1 MNVSFE
7 LSLSPLFFSLKVNQR
22 VTKKNSVD
30 EDFFDIEGVE
40 NAPSTAPDVVDGII
54 GAKSPQISTTTSSTN
69 SRPSVSN
76 SASTSSA
83 RSGSLSEEGFNSSRR
98 RAVIGQAVASRGSRD
113 NLIGGSNPGSVAAT
127 SSQQPQSQPQTTMS
141 QSMPATILNLEEN
154 RVTIQVPGV
163 QSSSVQPRTSQ
174 HPTVVKQSSADKGTF
189 DLNIG
194 TGCKS
199 QIIIFGFSLFYSHYL
214 S

>member
-1 MNVSFE
+1 M
-7 LSLSPLFFSLKVNQR
+7 NQR

-40 NAPSTAPDVVDGII
+40 NAATDVVDGI
-54 GAKSPQISTTTSSTN
+54 GAKSPHVSTKTSSTN

-83 RSGSLSEEGFNSSRR
+83 RSGSISEEGVNSSRR
-98 RAVIGQAVASRGSRD
+98 RAVGQAVASRGSRD
-113 NLIGGSNPGSVAAT
+113 NLIGGNNPGIVAT
-127 SSQQPQSQPQTTMS
+127 SSQPQNQPQTMS

-174 HPTVVKQSSADKGTF
+174 HPTVVKQSSADKGTSR
-189 DLNIG
+189 LLV
-194 TGCKS
+194 
-199 QIIIFGFSLFYSHYL
+199 Q
-214 S
+214 

>member
-1 MNVSFE
+1 M
-7 LSLSPLFFSLKVNQR
+7 NQR

-30 EDFFDIEGVE
+30 DDFFDIEGVE
-40 NAPSTAPDVVDGII
+40 NAATDVVDGI
-54 GAKSPQISTTTSSTN
+54 GAKSPHVSTKTSSTN

-83 RSGSLSEEGFNSSRR
+83 RSGSISEEGVNSSRR
-98 RAVIGQAVASRGSRD
+98 RAVGQAVASRGSRD
-113 NLIGGSNPGSVAAT
+113 NVIGGNNP
-127 SSQQPQSQPQTTMS
+127 QPQPQNQPQTMS

-174 HPTVVKQSSADKGTF
+174 HPTVVKQSSADKGTSR
-189 DLNIG
+189 LLV
-194 TGCKS
+194 
-199 QIIIFGFSLFYSHYL
+199 Q
-214 S
+214 